1 MKIQELILTL
11 ALILTVC
18 AANAK
23 TDPFN
28 NDKEIIKTAA
38 LSLSVHE
45 ASSSDLIESS
55 SYNLKTDKLS
65 ISLKQNVAYIQVKD
79 KKGNIEFQLPVDSK
93 KIHLSLDQF
102 EKGSYEVYLL
112 TYNLDQ
118 VVSMS
123 LSKTE

>member
-1 MKIQELILTL
+1 MKNQKLLLSL
-11 ALILTVC
+11 ALAFIMCTAQ
-18 AANAK
+18 AA
-23 TDPFN
+23 TEPTN

-79 KKGNIEFQLPVDSK
+79 KDGNIEFQLPIDSK
-93 KIHLSLDQF
+93 QIHLSLDQF
-102 EKGSYEVYLL
+102 EKGSYEVFLL

-118 VVSMS
+118 VISMS